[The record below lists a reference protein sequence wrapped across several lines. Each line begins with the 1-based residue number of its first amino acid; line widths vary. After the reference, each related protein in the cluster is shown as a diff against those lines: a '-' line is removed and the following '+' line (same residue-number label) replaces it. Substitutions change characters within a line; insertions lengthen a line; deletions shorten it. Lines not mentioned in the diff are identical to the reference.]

1 MKRMLAKKTAKQ
13 ANLHPVGNEEKKK
26 KIHLEVVVQPVL
38 VHTPLSYCFTL
49 YKK

>member
-26 KIHLEVVVQPVL
+26 NPSGGCSAACTGSHSTVL
-38 VHTPLSYCFTL
+38 LFHIV
-49 YKK
+49 